1 MPTRTR
7 LALALAVTIVVAAG
21 CGSDT
26 NDSLPPSPTASAST
40 SAATT
45 AAPPGTGAGTTIDD
59 EVGLPVIEALDV
71 PADYPTIQA
80 AVDEARPGDLVLIA
94 PGVYREAVTVQTDDL
109 TIRGVERE
117 TVILDGDFTLDN
129 GIFVSAD
136 RVAVENMTA
145 RNYTVNGFYWTEV
158 EGYRG
163 SYLTAIRNGD
173 YGVYAFD
180 STKGQFDNS
189 YASGSPDAGFYIGQC
204 FPCDAVLDNV
214 IAEHNGLG
222 YSGTNAGGNLVIAN
236 SVFRNNRVGVV
247 PNSGS
252 YELCYPQRDN
262 VIVGNLVYDNNQ
274 GDTPAI
280 DVARL
285 AQGNGILAAGGVDNV
300 IERNRVYDHDRTG
313 IALVPFP
320 EEEAR
325 DDEPSQDE
333 WDTTCAEQ
341 RTQPLADELPSL
353 LLWDSWD
360 NRVVGN
366 DVSGSGLADIAV
378 ASVSTDLETLRN
390 CFGDN
395 VHDVSAPAELESLAP
410 CDGAEPTEANWKA
423 GTLDVG
429 SWLAEQETM
438 PESVDYQE
446 APLPLPPQLDNM
458 PDAATAP
465 PHPATDVPME
475 IDVDAIE
482 IPERP

>member
-1 MPTRTR
+1 
-7 LALALAVTIVVAAG
+7 
-21 CGSDT
+21 
-26 NDSLPPSPTASAST
+26 
-40 SAATT
+40 
-45 AAPPGTGAGTTIDD
+45 
-59 EVGLPVIEALDV
+59 
-71 PADYPTIQA
+71 
-80 AVDEARPGDLVLIA
+80 
-94 PGVYREAVTVQTDDL
+94 
-109 TIRGVERE
+109 
-117 TVILDGDFTLDN
+117 
-129 GIFVSAD
+129 
-136 RVAVENMTA
+136 MTA

-274 GDTPAI
+274 PDTPAI

-423 GTLDVG
+423 GTLDVA

-458 PDAATAP
+458 PGRGDGPAASCDRRADGDRRRRDRDPRTTVSRWFTAGAVLVLGACAGPTSASP
-465 PHPATDVPME
+465 PAAP
-475 IDVDAIE
+475 DAIHLGPQGNVGQFVVQCAPSHAGFDDPILYPGQPGASHLHQFFGNPDIDAMSTSE
-482 IPERP
+482 DDRPFRDVVRSAARHGLVLGARTARRER

>member
-7 LALALAVTIVVAAG
+7 LAHALAATIVVAAG

-45 AAPPGTGAGTTIDD
+45 APPPGTGAGTTTGD

-136 RVAVENMTA
+136 GVAVENMTA

-173 YGVYAFD
+173 YGLYAFD

-236 SVFRNNRVGVV
+236 
-247 PNSGS
+247 
-252 YELCYPQRDN
+252 
-262 VIVGNLVYDNNQ
+262 
-274 GDTPAI
+274 
-280 DVARL
+280 
-285 AQGNGILAAGGVDNV
+285 
-300 IERNRVYDHDRTG
+300 
-313 IALVPFP
+313 
-320 EEEAR
+320 
-325 DDEPSQDE
+325 
-333 WDTTCAEQ
+333 
-341 RTQPLADELPSL
+341 
-353 LLWDSWD
+353 
-360 NRVVGN
+360 
-366 DVSGSGLADIAV
+366 
-378 ASVSTDLETLRN
+378 
-390 CFGDN
+390 
-395 VHDVSAPAELESLAP
+395 
-410 CDGAEPTEANWKA
+410 
-423 GTLDVG
+423 
-429 SWLAEQETM
+429 
-438 PESVDYQE
+438 
-446 APLPLPPQLDNM
+446 
-458 PDAATAP
+458 
-465 PHPATDVPME
+465 
-475 IDVDAIE
+475 
-482 IPERP
+482 